1 MPTAYLFGKSLAVLV
16 LLVIGIALAV
26 HGIKSIQQ
34 RKALEQRRE
43 RDVAGCA
50 LVRYVQLNRQCSEPV
65 AYQRL
70 ASFVKQ
76 HHYSKEASSI
86 ERMAAHDRQDL
97 LQLAQGLLALDPNA
111 IDKI

>member
-1 MPTAYLFGKSLAVLV
+1 VPTAHLLGESLAVLV
-16 LLVIGIALAV
+16 LLVIGVTLAARRV
-26 HGIKSIQQ
+26 KRVQQ

-43 RDVAGCA
+43 RDTRGRA
-50 LVRYVQLNRQCSEPV
+50 LIRYIQLNRQCSEAV

-76 HHYSKEASSI
+76 HLSLDEASSI
-86 ERMAAHDRQDL
+86 ERMATHDRQSL
-97 LQLAQGLLALDPNA
+97 LQLARCLLVHDPNV